1 MTIAAHAGTGRLDDG
16 LRDELLR
23 RLAEASPEEVAAGE
37 ISADATL
44 QEDLG
49 LGSLDAIMLVL
60 DLEEEYD
67 IDIED
72 DELAALDTV
81 ASLLAL
87 VESKAPAAARG
98 A

>member
-1 MTIAAHAGTGRLDDG
+1 MTTAAHPEAGLHH
-16 LRDELLR
+16 EILR
-23 RLAEASPEEVAAGE
+23 RLAEASPEEVSAQE
-37 ISADATL
+37 ISADDSL
-44 QEDLG
+44 REDLG

-60 DLEEEYD
+60 DLEEEYG

-72 DELAALDTV
+72 DELSALDTV

-87 VESKAPAAARG
+87 VEAKVPAAARDG